1 MSFLDN
7 VPLKD
12 MVKNRDYLIILPE
25 KGAYPGCDA
34 TGIVVARFLYH
45 DTLRNSLRNS
55 LNYVNNILGEPQEEP
70 DPEWN
75 TYVLGIMKVYSGNAK
90 ISNILDLKD
99 SGQRFDIDDRSGFMV
114 VETLEQYP
122 KWSTTPTL
130 PTLTVLVAAVLSIII
145 TTSPSQL

>member
-12 MVKNRDYLIILPE
+12 MVQNRDYLIILPE
-25 KGAYPGCDA
+25 KGAYPGWDV
-34 TGIVVARFLYH
+34 TGIVVARFLYQDKERNAICNLINIIGIGPREEL
-45 DTLRNSLRNS
+45 DT
-55 LNYVNNILGEPQEEP
+55 E
-70 DPEWN
+70 N
-75 TYVLGIMKVYSGNAK
+75 TYVFGVMKVYSGGANV
-90 ISNILDLKD
+90 SNMLTVKD
-99 SGQRFDIDDRSGFMV
+99 SAQRFDIDDRSGFMV

>member
-12 MVKNRDYLIILPE
+12 MVQNRDYLIILPE
-25 KGAYPGCDA
+25 KGAYPGWDV
-34 TGIVVARFLYH
+34 TGIVVARFLYQDKERNAICNLINIIGIEPRKEL
-45 DTLRNSLRNS
+45 DT
-55 LNYVNNILGEPQEEP
+55 E
-70 DPEWN
+70 N
-75 TYVLGIMKVYSGNAK
+75 TYVFGVMAVHSGGAKV
-90 ISNILDLKD
+90 SNILTLKD
-99 SGQRFDIDDRSGFMV
+99 SAQKFDIDDRSGFMV

-122 KWSTTPTL
+122 KWSTSPTL

>member
-12 MVKNRDYLIILPE
+12 MVQNRDYLIILPE
-25 KGAYPGCDA
+25 KGAYPGWDV
-34 TGIVVARFLYH
+34 TGIVVARFLYQDKERNAICNLINIIGIGPREEL
-45 DTLRNSLRNS
+45 DT
-55 LNYVNNILGEPQEEP
+55 E
-70 DPEWN
+70 N
-75 TYVLGIMKVYSGNAK
+75 TYVFGVMKVYSGGAEV
-90 ISNILDLKD
+90 SNMLTVKD
-99 SGQRFDIDDRSGFMV
+99 SAQRFDIDDRSGFMV

-122 KWSTTPTL
+122 KWSTSPTL

>member
-12 MVKNRDYLIILPE
+12 MVQNRDYLIILPE
-25 KGAYPGCDA
+25 KGAYPGWDV
-34 TGIVVARFLYH
+34 TGIVVARFLYQDKERNAICNLINIIGIGPREEL
-45 DTLRNSLRNS
+45 DT
-55 LNYVNNILGEPQEEP
+55 E
-70 DPEWN
+70 N
-75 TYVLGIMKVYSGNAK
+75 TYVFGVMKVYSGGANV
-90 ISNILDLKD
+90 SNMLTVKD
-99 SGQRFDIDDRSGFMV
+99 SAQRFDIDDRSGFMV

-122 KWSTTPTL
+122 KWSTSPTL

>member
-12 MVKNRDYLIILPE
+12 MVQNRDYLIILPE
-25 KGAYPGCDA
+25 KGAYPGWDV
-34 TGIVVARFLYH
+34 TGIVVARFLYQ
-45 DTLRNSLRNS
+45 DKERNAICNLINIIGIEPHKE
-55 LNYVNNILGEPQEEP
+55 LNTDWDSYVF
-70 DPEWN
+70 
-75 TYVLGIMKVYSGNAK
+75 GIMKVYSGNTNV
-90 ISNILDLKD
+90 SNILDLKD

-122 KWSTTPTL
+122 KWSTSPTL

-145 TTSPSQL
+145 TTSSSQL